1 MMLLLLTL
9 LSEEGQKRSPFS
21 SVPHF
26 TPVQA
31 WGSGWHPLQASGPL
45 CNEAEQEGRGPSI
58 GARLLEGTS

>member
-9 LSEEGQKRSPFS
+9 LSVEGQKRSPF

-58 GARLLEGTS
+58 GVRLLEGTS